1 MSSLPRAPDDGDSR
15 RSRRSSTR
23 STECPTTATPR
34 SDFPRTAPE
43 LRLSIAEGDNGTDRG
58 TVHPA
63 GLTGIERM
71 ETWLSVD
78 LSAVVDLAAWR

>member
-15 RSRRSSTR
+15 RSRRLRTR
-23 STECPTTATPR
+23 STEYPTTATPKADSR
-34 SDFPRTAPE
+34 RTAPD
-43 LRLSIAEGDNGTDRG
+43 LRLSIAEGDHGTDRG
-58 TVHPA
+58 TVHPP